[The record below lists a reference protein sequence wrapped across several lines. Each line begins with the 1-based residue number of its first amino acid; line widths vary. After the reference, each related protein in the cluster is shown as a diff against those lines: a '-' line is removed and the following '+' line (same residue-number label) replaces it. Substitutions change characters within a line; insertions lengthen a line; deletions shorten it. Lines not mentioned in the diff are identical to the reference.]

1 MNEDLILQ
9 RKGGRVGWAR
19 DEKGGMFG
27 TEQYPR
33 NSSGGCLKMA
43 FLVGKS
49 GLVTAK
55 PHQK

>member
-27 TEQYPR
+27 TEQYPEIVQ
-33 NSSGGCLKMA
+33 GGCLKMA
-43 FLVGKS
+43 CLVGKL
-49 GLVTAK
+49 GLLTVK